1 MVFYG
6 RLCRDGL
13 VCYGHRVSCRICVC
27 GHSRDGHDRHKSH
40 SGFCRVQNF
49 FPSNY
54 DIRMLFGMGWD
65 NNNLRMCLRY
75 RPCRPIAI
83 KLIVM

>member
-13 VCYGHRVSCRICVC
+13 VFYGHRVC
-27 GHSRDGHDRHKSH
+27 GHSRDGHDCHKLH
-40 SGFCRVQNF
+40 SGFCRVRGS